1 MSQTSTVDDR
11 REERPLALW
20 PQEYED
26 FRAEARELA
35 SMLAASFTAFVGP
48 AVPRDPVE
56 RLALQRRAV
65 DAMVTNS
72 PAGRDEDLGG
82 VPCRVFCG
90 PDDSAGL
97 YLHFHGGAMM
107 LGSPRAQDVANAEMS
122 ERLGVTVISVDY
134 RLAPEHPFPAGADD
148 CFAVARAV
156 LARHSGP
163 LVLGGESA
171 GAYYAVVT
179 LLRLRDELDAASRV
193 AGANLTFGAYD
204 LSGTPSQFG
213 VRPSAAP
220 DVVGV
225 ETFDDLL
232 AAYTPGLSRLDVRRP
247 DISPMYAPLHG
258 LPPALF
264 TVGTADHLLDDSL
277 LMSQRWQAWGN
288 DAELAVYPDC
298 PHAFLGQ
305 PTELAR
311 RAAQRVDDFI
321 TRCVR
326 PS

>member
-1 MSQTSTVDDR
+1 MAST
-11 REERPLALW
+11 
-20 PQEYED
+20 
-26 FRAEARELA
+26 
-35 SMLAASFTAFVGP
+35 LAANFTAFVG
-48 AVPRDPVE
+48 ASVPRDRAE

-82 VPCRVFCG
+82 VPCRVFRG
-90 PDDSAGL
+90 PNDLAGL
-97 YLHFHGGAMM
+97 YLHFHGGAMT
-107 LGSPRAQDVANAEMS
+107 LGSPRAQDDALAALS
-122 ERLGVTVISVDY
+122 ERLGVSVVSVDY
-134 RLAPEHPFPAGADD
+134 RLAPEHPFPAGGDD
-148 CFAVARAV
+148 CLAVAREV
-156 LARHSGP
+156 LATHSGP
-163 LVLGGESA
+163 IVVGGESA

-179 LLRLRDELDAASRV
+179 LLRIRDELNAADRV
-193 AGANLTFGAYD
+193 AGANLIFGIYD
-204 LSGTPSQFG
+204 LSGTPSQLG
-213 VRPSAAP
+213 VRPSIAP
-220 DVVGV
+220 DIVGA

-232 AAYTPGLSRLDVRRP
+232 AAFTPGLSRLDVRRP

-298 PHAFLGQ
+298 PHAFLDL
-305 PTELAR
+305 PTELSR
-311 RAAQRVDDFI
+311 RAAARVDDFI
-321 TRCVR
+321 ERCVR

>member
-1 MSQTSTVDDR
+1 
-11 REERPLALW
+11 
-20 PQEYED
+20 
-26 FRAEARELA
+26 
-35 SMLAASFTAFVGP
+35 
-48 AVPRDPVE
+48 
-56 RLALQRRAV
+56 
-65 DAMVTNS
+65 
-72 PAGRDEDLGG
+72 
-82 VPCRVFCG
+82 
-90 PDDSAGL
+90 
-97 YLHFHGGAMM
+97 
-107 LGSPRAQDVANAEMS
+107 
-122 ERLGVTVISVDY
+122 
-134 RLAPEHPFPAGADD
+134 
-148 CFAVARAV
+148 
-156 LARHSGP
+156 
-163 LVLGGESA
+163 VLGGESA